1 MWLLKKLLSA
11 TILTESWND
20 WSLWRKKWNKY
31 LVLDDVDENKE
42 VSKKNL
48 KKFGKVFKN
57 KLKRLMVAKK
67 LNMGKIFK
75 KISFESNDD
84 FPLNKPIKLCLLTI
98 IIRSVLVKM
107 VNFTLNYLKMRLC
120 MSYKNATAS
129 KNWCFRRNWCK

>member
-1 MWLLKKLLSA
+1 MIGHFEEKN
-11 TILTESWND
+11 E
-20 WSLWRKKWNKY
+20 NKY
-31 LVLDDVDENKE
+31 LVLNDVDENKE

-75 KISFESNDD
+75 KIRFESNDD

-98 IIRSVLVKM
+98 IIRSVFSEDGKFYPQLFLHDALYDV
-107 VNFTLNYLKMRLC
+107 
-120 MSYKNATAS
+120 
-129 KNWCFRRNWCK
+129 